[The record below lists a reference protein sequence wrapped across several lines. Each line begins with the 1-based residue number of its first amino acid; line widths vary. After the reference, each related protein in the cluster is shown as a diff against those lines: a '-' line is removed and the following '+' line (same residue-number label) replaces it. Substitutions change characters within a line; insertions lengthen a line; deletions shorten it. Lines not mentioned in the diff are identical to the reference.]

1 MALSTSSLPIQSV
14 IKPISNKR
22 RFIGAKSSSE
32 GTIFRVWAPNAKQV
46 DVIVEGKRAP
56 FPLVTERDGYFSAT
70 NSDVRVGDRYK
81 FSLDGGEPYPDPAS
95 RYQRSEEHTS
105 ELQSRFGI

>member
-1 MALSTSSLPIQSV
+1 MALSTSSLPIRSV

-56 FPLVTERDGYFSAT
+56 SPLVPESDGYFSAIH
-70 NSDVRVGDRYK
+70 SDVRPGDRYK

-95 RYQRSEEHTS
+95 RYQPDGPHGPSQVIDST
-105 ELQSRFGI
+105 